1 MEEKET
7 AKKLAMLASH
17 VDDMV
22 EVLTDEMAKYGED
35 MNHDYEHF
43 FTWYAEDMYKAHVE
57 CRYYLQLQAFLRN
70 CPDKR
75 EVYAYLAKHSNAISD
90 ELIDGVLQLHSTS
103 QAAKDSA
110 LSESDDN
117 VAVSVAG
124 KAPDGGANS
133 AIFCPVNIS
142 TNSPHRQISS
152 RFCSYESLSGSL

>member
-1 MEEKET
+1 
-7 AKKLAMLASH
+7 MLASH

-103 QAAKDSA
+103 QAANLARTLELEAKQKVRREFTR
-110 LSESDDN
+110 LCG
-117 VAVSVAG
+117 VLLL
-124 KAPDGGANS
+124 KGGA
-133 AIFCPVNIS
+133 
-142 TNSPHRQISS
+142 R
-152 RFCSYESLSGSL
+152 

>member
-70 CPDKR
+70 CPDER

-103 QAAKDSA
+103 QAANLARTLELEAKQKVRREFTR
-110 LSESDDN
+110 LCG
-117 VAVSVAG
+117 VLLL
-124 KAPDGGANS
+124 KGGA
-133 AIFCPVNIS
+133 
-142 TNSPHRQISS
+142 R
-152 RFCSYESLSGSL
+152 

>member
-103 QAAKDSA
+103 QAANLARTLELEAKQKVRREFTR
-110 LSESDDN
+110 LCG
-117 VAVSVAG
+117 VLLL
-124 KAPDGGANS
+124 KGGA
-133 AIFCPVNIS
+133 
-142 TNSPHRQISS
+142 R
-152 RFCSYESLSGSL
+152 

>member
-57 CRYYLQLQAFLRN
+57 RRYYLQLQAFLRN
-70 CPDKR
+70 CPDER
-75 EVYAYLAKHSNAISD
+75 EVYAYLVKHSNAISD
-90 ELIDGVLQLHSTS
+90 ELIDGILQLHSTS
-103 QAAKDSA
+103 KAANLARTLELEAKQKVRREFTR
-110 LSESDDN
+110 LCG
-117 VAVSVAG
+117 VLLL
-124 KAPDGGANS
+124 KGGA
-133 AIFCPVNIS
+133 
-142 TNSPHRQISS
+142 R
-152 RFCSYESLSGSL
+152 